1 MEIYSD
7 EYFMRKAL
15 DQAEIAAESGEVPVG
30 AIVVCNKQIIAK
42 AYNQTEMLN
51 DVTAHAEMLAITSA
65 TNFLGSKYLNKC
77 ELFVTLEPCPMC
89 AGGAMYWA
97 QLGRLVY
104 GAADDKKGFMN
115 YGKELLHPRTSVA
128 FGLKNIECSHLLH
141 DFFKNKRK

>member
-42 AYNQTEMLN
+42 SYNQTEMLN
-51 DVTAHAEMLAITSA
+51 DVTAHAEMLAITAA
-65 TNFLGSKYLNKC
+65 TNFLGSKYLQNC

-89 AGGAMYWA
+89 AGAMQWA
-97 QLGRLVY
+97 KLGRLVY
-104 GAADDKKGFMN
+104 GAADDKKGFMT
-115 YGKELLHPRTSVA
+115 YGKELLHPRTTVA
-128 FGLKNIECSHLLH
+128 FGLKHLECTHLLQE
-141 DFFKNKRK
+141 FFKNKRK